1 MNFFEKNLNAL
12 LENSPELVAFLHS
25 IKENKN
31 FEVFMDEK
39 DDININI
46 LDKENNYIFY
56 PTKPVDEVT
65 KQYEELMSKKSRY
78 PLLTMYGLSN
88 GLLVRMLLNLDK
100 YIVVI
105 EPEIELIYIALNLFD
120 FSEYIKNKKFY
131 IVYSPFSNFNTFR
144 KIYENPDIKVFLK
157 TYDLDITNNYYID
170 FYKSDIINKNKLIT
184 EVISHLINIE
194 GNSAEDSLIGL
205 NHHLKHIPKMIKSYT
220 LESIVKNRN
229 TDNAVIVS
237 TGPSLAKQLP
247 LLKEYQ
253 EYITILCIDASLPIL
268 QKEGI
273 KPDLVFSLERVEATS
288 KFFETIDK
296 ELLKDTIFIPT
307 SISHP
312 KTLENLKDMKVSIS
326 MRPFSYNKMFKL
338 NKWGYIGIG
347 MSAANMALD
356 FAYLAKFKNIAF
368 IGQDL
373 AFGEDGKTHSKG
385 SIYGEIEEQYKKN
398 TLKIKGYYGGEV
410 ETSSTWKLFLDFFV
424 RDIPLIKKEGRKVYN
439 CTEGGA
445 YIEGAEHIPFR
456 EFLEKVE
463 KTPKKLINGE
473 YVSEKKQKHYLKR
486 SQKLIDLYV
495 MRLSCIK
502 EKVEKTFLKVMEN
515 IENLEKLNKEKELEK
530 IDFDELADVISEID
544 KIKDILESDRPLINF
559 KNITNPL
566 IVSAELEL
574 ARIMVRESNTEI
586 EKKTKMID
594 WIYEHKSW
602 LFFLAAALDN
612 IIYLLKNNKVL
623 E

>member
-1 MNFFEKNLNAL
+1 MNFLEKNLNVL
-12 LENSPELVAFLHS
+12 IKIDPELTAFLYS
-25 IKENKN
+25 IQTNKK
-31 FEVFMDEK
+31 FEVYMDEK

-65 KQYEELMSKKSRY
+65 NQYEEIMSKKSRY
-78 PLLTMYGLSN
+78 PVLTMYGFAN
-88 GLLVRMLLNLDK
+88 GLLIRMFLNLDK

-120 FSEYIKNKKFY
+120 FSEYIENKKFY
-131 IVYSPFSNFNTFR
+131 IVYSPFGDFHKFR

-157 TYDLDITNNYYID
+157 IYDLEITNNYYMQFFRD
-170 FYKSDIINKNKLIT
+170 DIINKNRLIT
-184 EVISHLINIE
+184 EIVSHLINIE

-205 NHHLKHIPKMIKSYT
+205 DHHLKHIPKMLKSYT
-220 LESIVKNRN
+220 LESVAKNRN

-253 EYITILCIDASLPIL
+253 DYITILCIDASLPIL

-273 KPDLVFSLERVEATS
+273 KPDLVFSMERVEATS
-288 KFFETIDK
+288 KFFENLDR

-307 SISHP
+307 SVSHP
-312 KTLENLKDMKVSIS
+312 KTLQNLEGTKVSVS
-326 MRPFSYNKMFKL
+326 MRPFSYNRMFKL

-356 FAYLAKFKNIAF
+356 FAYVAKFKNIAF

-385 SIYGEIEEQYKKN
+385 AVYGEEEKQYKKN
-398 TLKIKGYYGGEV
+398 TLKIKGYYGEEI
-410 ETSSTWKLFLDFFV
+410 ETSSTWKMFLDFFV
-424 RDIPLIKKEGRKVYN
+424 RDIPEIKKEGRNVYN

-445 YIEGAEHIPFR
+445 YIEGAEHIPFK
-456 EFLEKVE
+456 EFLDKIE
-463 KTPKKLINGE
+463 KTPKKVIKGKFI
-473 YVSEKKQKHYLKR
+473 SEKRQNHYLYR
-486 SQKLIDLYV
+486 SQKLINLYIE
-495 MRLSCIK
+495 RLSCIK

-515 IENLEKLNKEKELEK
+515 IEYLEKLNRDSDLEK
-530 IDFDELADVISEID
+530 IDFDELANVISEID
-544 KIKDILESDRPLINF
+544 KIKDILEEDKVIKRFS
-559 KNITNPL
+559 NITNPL

-574 ARIMVRESNTEI
+574 AKIMVRESNTEI
-586 EKKTKMID
+586 EKKVKMID

-612 IIYLLKNNKVL
+612 IIYLMKNNKVL